1 MSQADPQDFV
11 HLHVHTEYSLLDGI
25 IRLEALVRRTVEYG
39 MPAVAI
45 TDHGAMFGVVN
56 FFKEAVKAGIKPII
70 GCECY
75 LAPRAINDKTP
86 QDHEGMSH
94 LVLLARN
101 MEGYHHLCRLASIAA
116 LRGFYHKP
124 RIDKELLRQYGSGL
138 IALSACLKGEIPQLL
153 LQGKTA
159 AADDAARWYSQTFGE
174 GNFYLEVQ
182 NNGIPEQTVLNQAL
196 LDMGRRLSIPLV
208 GTNDCHYLDSE
219 DSDTHELFL
228 CLQTG
233 KTIYDA
239 DRMKF
244 ETNQLNFKP
253 RQEMTAFLE
262 AFPGAADNT
271 VDIAR
276 RCDVQLDF
284 KTLHFPRFETPEGKA
299 VDVFF
304 EEKVWRGF
312 ESKKARIQ
320 RHNPDVDETV
330 YRERLAY
337 EISVIKEMEFPGYF
351 MIVADFIEYARNNG
365 IPIGPGRG
373 SAAGSLVS
381 YCLGITDL
389 DPIEHGLLFE
399 RFLNPERK
407 SMPDIDVDICI
418 NGRERVFKYLVEK
431 YGGDEYVAHI
441 ITFGSMK
448 SRAAVRDVGR
458 VLDIPLYEVDRIAK
472 LIPTDSKNLDDALE
486 KEPAL
491 KELIASKSE
500 FGELMKASRALEGL
514 PRHASTH
521 AAGVVIGDRPLFEY
535 VPLYSVNEGEV
546 STQYDMK
553 CVDAIGLVKLD
564 LLGLRNLTVIQDT
577 LDLLAHQGRRPPD
590 MSHLKLDDPE
600 TYQLLGR
607 GDTTGV
613 FQLESTGMKELLVK
627 MKPAVF
633 SDVVAL
639 VALYRPG
646 PLGSGMIEDF
656 IERKHGR
663 KQVEYLVPQLAP
675 ILKETYGVILY
686 QEQVMKIAQALGGYS
701 MGAADDLRK
710 AMGKKIK
717 EKMAEHRDYFVT
729 GAVKNQIKESRAREI
744 YEQMEYFGG
753 YGFNKSHSAA
763 YALIAYQTAY
773 LKTHFPV
780 EFMAA
785 LLTSAMTH
793 PDDVVKFIAEC
804 RTAGIEILPPDINES
819 EKRFAV
825 VEGKIRFGL
834 LAVKNVGEAAIEAI
848 VEERRKN
855 GRYVSLFD
863 FCQRV
868 SLLKVNKKVVE
879 SLIKCGAFDST
890 GAARSCM
897 MAAIEDALSH
907 GQTIQRERADAQM
920 TFFDLDDTA
929 QAINAPA
936 LPDLPEWTEKQRLA
950 FEKEALGFYV
960 TGHPLSNYRDLL
972 AGYANAD
979 SVSVREMKDKAHVII
994 GGAIT
999 TIVRKRT
1006 KTDKQMANIVI
1017 EDVYGP
1023 LRVVVFPTVFHLVA
1037 DLLVEDAPVFVE
1049 GQLEKSESA
1058 VSLQAERIV
1067 PIEKAPE
1074 AWRPSVHCTIDMDNA
1089 NRETLVALKDIFVQN
1104 PGPCHGFLHLT
1115 AVGRVETAIAL
1126 PDTLKILPSAALT
1139 EKVEALLGY
1148 KSVRPACQLL
1158 PGAEQWGP
1166 KRSARKNGAG
1176 TNGNGRY
1183 RRNG

>member
-1 MSQADPQDFV
+1 MPQAESQDFV

-25 IRLEALVRRTVEYG
+25 IRLEALVQRTVEYG
-39 MPAVAI
+39 MHSVAI
-45 TDHGAMFGVVN
+45 TDHGAMFGVVH
-56 FFKEAVKAGIKPII
+56 FYKEAVKAGVKPII

-75 LAPRAINDKTP
+75 VAPRTIADKTP
-86 QDHEGMSH
+86 RDNEGLSH
-94 LVLLARN
+94 LVLLAEN
-101 MEGYHHLCRLASIAA
+101 MEGYHHLCRLVTIAS
-116 LRGFYHKP
+116 LKGFYHKP
-124 RIDKELLRQYGSGL
+124 RIDKDLLRQYGSGL
-138 IALSACLKGEIPQLL
+138 IGLSACIKGEIPQLL
-153 LQGKTA
+153 LQKRTDEADA
-159 AADDAARWYSQTFGE
+159 AARTFREIFGE
-174 GNFYLEVQ
+174 GNFFLEVQ
-182 NNGIPEQTVLNQAL
+182 NNGIPEQKTLNQAL
-196 LDMGRRLSIPLV
+196 LDMSQRLSIPLV

-219 DSDTHELFL
+219 DSGIHELFL

-253 RQEMTAFLE
+253 RHEMCTFLE
-262 AFPGAADNT
+262 GYPRAADNT
-271 VDIAR
+271 VAIAK
-276 RCDVQLDF
+276 RCSVELDF

-299 VDVFF
+299 VDDFF
-304 EEKVWRGF
+304 EEKVWSGF
-312 ESKKARIQ
+312 ERKKARIH
-320 RHNPDVDETV
+320 RHNPDVDEAV
-330 YRERLAY
+330 CRERLAY
-337 EISVIKEMEFPGYF
+337 EISVIKKMEFPGFF
-351 MIVADFIEYARNNG
+351 MIVADFIEYAKSDG
-365 IPIGPGRG
+365 IPVGPGRG

-418 NGRERVFKYLVEK
+418 NGRERVYRYLVEK

-448 SRAAVRDVGR
+448 SRAAIRDVGR

-472 LIPTDSKNLDDALE
+472 LIPPDSKNLDDALE

-491 KELIASKSE
+491 KELIASRPE

-535 VPLYSVNEGEV
+535 LPLYSVNEGEV

-553 CVDAIGLVKLD
+553 CVNDIGLVKLD

-577 LDLLAHQGRRPPD
+577 LDLLEHQGRQPPD
-590 MSHLKLDDPE
+590 MSHLKLNDPE

-663 KQVEYLVPQLAP
+663 RKVEYLVPQLES

-729 GAVKNQIKESRAREI
+729 GAVENHINEARAREI

-773 LKTHFPV
+773 LKAHFPV

-785 LLTSAMTH
+785 LLTNAMPH

-804 RTAGIEILPPDINES
+804 RTTGIEILPPDINES
-819 EKRFAV
+819 EKRFTV
-825 VEGKIRFGL
+825 VEGGIRFGL
-834 LAVKNVGEAAIEAI
+834 LAVKNVGEAAIEVI

-855 GRYVSLFD
+855 GRYFSLFD
-863 FCQRV
+863 FCERV
-868 SLLKVNKKVVE
+868 SLFKVNKKVVE

-890 GAARSCM
+890 GAERAVM
-897 MAAIEDALSH
+897 MAAVEDALAY

-920 TFFDLDDTA
+920 TFFDLDDTVTA
-929 QAINAPA
+929 LNA
-936 LPDLPEWTEKQRLA
+936 PDLPDTPAWSEKQRLA
-950 FEKEALGFYV
+950 FEKESLGFYV
-960 TGHPLSNYRDLL
+960 TGHPLSNYKDLL
-972 AGYANAD
+972 ARFANAD
-979 SVSVREMKDKAHVII
+979 SVTIREMRDKAHVII
-994 GGAIT
+994 GGTIT
-999 TIVRKRT
+999 LVNRKRT

-1017 EDVYGP
+1017 EDIYGP
-1023 LRVVVFPTVFHLVA
+1023 LKVVVFPVVFKLVA
-1037 DLLVEDAPVFVE
+1037 DFLVEDAPVFVE
-1049 GQLEKSESA
+1049 GTLEKTESA
-1058 VSLQAERIV
+1058 VSLQAERVV
-1067 PIEKAPE
+1067 PIEKAHE
-1074 AWRPSVHCTIDMDNA
+1074 AWRPSVHCTIDADRA
-1089 NRETLVALKDIFVQN
+1089 TREILAELKDIFKEN
-1104 PGPCHGFLHLT
+1104 PGTCHGFLHLVS
-1115 AVGRVETAIAL
+1115 AEREETVIAL
-1126 PDTLKILPSAALT
+1126 PDSMRLSPGIALSDRI
-1139 EKVEALLGY
+1139 EALLGY
-1148 KSVRPACQLL
+1148 KSVRAGCQLL

-1166 KRSARKNGAG
+1166 RKSF
-1176 TNGNGRY
+1176 
-1183 RRNG
+1183 RRNGYGGNNGKHCRR